1 MLCSSGI
8 FSELEICY
16 MAQFQSSQKSRP
28 CDSSLGSFS
37 SCRIGNS
44 GIRFNHDSCL
54 DLIFFHWNLFASGD
68 EAFYIYASM
77 ASFAIS
83 KASSTVSPKVKPNN
97 QMQEKLR

>member
-37 SCRIGNS
+37 ICRIGNS

-68 EAFYIYASM
+68 EAFYICIDGL
-77 ASFAIS
+77 FCHLQGLLDGI
-83 KASSTVSPKVKPNN
+83 PKGQAK
-97 QMQEKLR
+97 